1 MGPSLQFISIWLFVA
16 IFEIISHLFPEQAEI
31 DNNVTVRCNLTYL
44 GKIRPEDRN
53 TTGSED
59 CVFES
64 KSLREKGEFFEI
76 RERKTQ

>member
-1 MGPSLQFISIWLFVA
+1 MLAHPYNLFPFGLVVA
-16 IFEIISHLFPEQAEI
+16 IFLGNFAPFPEQAEI

-64 KSLREKGEFFEI
+64 KSLREKRGIF
-76 RERKTQ
+76 